1 MSLLKNSILSQ
12 KYSLETLKK
21 ARSVLDSLVKK
32 CGMPIYSSIDI
43 RDSGDRIVAVD
54 VNLFPAGFNNLTPEA
69 LLKASEELKVFFT
82 ERLKKPSPWKIGFL
96 PESHTNN
103 EGYLKNVLALI
114 QAMQKAGAEV
124 QTAWTGLPIPKAWD
138 LKVAED
144 KVTYLPIH
152 EVTAWAD
159 ALVLNHDLS
168 GGPLESVTNFSKS
181 VFPSP
186 ELGWYKRK
194 KSEHFEIAAKVL
206 NLVSSQ
212 VDLEPRDFLAQ
223 AITVGDLDFT
233 SKENVERLM
242 EQAAMFF
249 ETLKAKSENPFV
261 YIKNDSGTYGLGI
274 WSFSSLEE
282 LKGAT
287 KHIQKKFQRGKQGAF
302 VKHVILQEGIR
313 TRFIESGPEAV
324 VLEPVVYSVNG
335 QRVGGFLR
343 CAFAENDDKGAELNL
358 NRPNAWFE
366 DETRISDELLGVR
379 DLYCFVTQ
387 LHSVAAALADCPCS
401 LSSIE

>member
-1 MSLLKNSILSQ
+1 MSLLKNSLLSQ
-12 KYSLETLKK
+12 KYSVETLKK
-21 ARSVLDSLVKK
+21 ARGVLDALVIK
-32 CGMPIYSSIDI
+32 CGMPIYTSIDI

-54 VNLFPAGFNNLTPEA
+54 VNLFPAGFNNLNPEA
-69 LLKASEELKVFFT
+69 LQKTSEELKKFFT
-82 ERLKKPSPWKIGFL
+82 ERLKSSGPWKIGFL

-103 EGYLKNVLALI
+103 EGYLKNVLTLI

-124 QTAWTGLPIPKAWD
+124 QTAWTGLPIPKAWE

-144 KVTYLPIH
+144 KVTYLPIQ

-168 GGPLESVTNFSKS
+168 GGPIESVTNFSKS

-194 KSEHFEIAAKVL
+194 KSEHFDIASKVL
-206 NLVSSQ
+206 NLVASK
-212 VDLEPRDFLAQ
+212 VDIDPRDFLAQ

-233 SKENVERLM
+233 KKEDVERLM
-242 EQAAMFF
+242 DKAASFF
-249 ETLKAKSENPFV
+249 DSLKQKSENPFV

-274 WSFSSLEE
+274 WNFSSLEE

-313 TRFIESGPEAV
+313 TRFVESGPEAV

-343 CAFAENDDKGAELNL
+343 CAFADNDDKGAELNL

-366 DETRISDELLGVR
+366 DESRIAKELSEVKE
-379 DLYCFVTQ
+379 LYCFVTQ
-387 LHSVAAALADCPCS
+387 LHSVSAALEECPCDATF
-401 LSSIE
+401 

>member
-1 MSLLKNSILSQ
+1 MGSLINSVLSE
-12 KYSLETLKK
+12 KYSAETLKN
-21 ARSVLDSLVKK
+21 ARAVLDSLVVK
-32 CGMPIYSSIDI
+32 CGMPIYTSIDI

-54 VNLFPAGFNNLTPEA
+54 VNLFPAGFNNLNPES
-69 LLKASEELKVFFT
+69 LLRASEELKKFFT
-82 ERLKKPSPWKIGFL
+82 ARLKTPGPWNIGFL

-103 EGYLKNVLALI
+103 EGYLKNVLTLI
-114 QAMQKAGAEV
+114 LAMERAGAKV
-124 QTAWTGLPIPKAWD
+124 QTAWTGLPIPKAWE
-138 LKVAED
+138 LKVGED
-144 KVTYLPIH
+144 KVTYLPMQQ
-152 EVTAWAD
+152 VTAWAE

-206 NLVSSQ
+206 NLVASK
-212 VDLEPRDFLAQ
+212 VDLDPRDFLAQ
-223 AITVGDLDFT
+223 SITVGDLDFS
-233 SKENVERLM
+233 SKEDVERLM
-242 EQAAMFF
+242 DQAALFF
-249 ETLKAKSENPFV
+249 EKLQTQSENPFV

-274 WSFSSLEE
+274 WNFSSLEE

-313 TRFIESGPEAV
+313 TRFVESGPEAV

-366 DETRISDELLGVR
+366 DESRVSKELTQVR
-379 DLYCFVTQ
+379 ELYCFVTQ
-387 LHSVAAALADCPCS
+387 LHSVAAALEDCPCDS
-401 LSSIE
+401 NFK